1 MLSSFHGGG
10 LCRATGNIM
19 PRQGEKARPACNIPD
34 RIRLFNLLDLQL
46 GRQRKRPGL
55 ARGNDIPPV
64 LFYPG
69 VFHCTWFPAIKNWY
83 GIFNMRNWGICR
95 EKQGAF
101 RRVNRASFFSGEERH
116 SRRSSVRFPAAEQAG
131 RRSFCISAG
140 RGCSFPYRTRSL
152 PFDPAAA

>member
-1 MLSSFHGGG
+1 MKPNMLGGTDFIFRAALFLISIIRAKPHFCRDGRKDRQKNPGIIFLGYPDFSICCFRMLSSFHGGG

-69 VFHCTWFPAIKNWY
+69 VFHCTWFPAIKI
-83 GIFNMRNWGICR
+83 GMGF
-95 EKQGAF
+95 
-101 RRVNRASFFSGEERH
+101 
-116 SRRSSVRFPAAEQAG
+116 
-131 RRSFCISAG
+131 
-140 RGCSFPYRTRSL
+140 
-152 PFDPAAA
+152 